1 MNTQTST
8 AQHIALPPA
17 DTDMD
22 ARRTARAMY
31 FQGWRIS
38 SIARALNI
46 PRGTVDAWK
55 HRDEWEKYSPM
66 QRVEL
71 TLEQRLIQL
80 IHVEK
85 KEGRDFKEIDL
96 LGRQIERLARVR
108 RYEQPG
114 GHAGDLNPKIAN
126 RNKGD
131 RKAVTR
137 NAISVEQ
144 HEKLVAAFT
153 EGLFDYQKVWF
164 RNKNQRNRMILKS
177 RQIGA
182 TWYFAREAL
191 VDALETGRNQIFL
204 SASKAQAH
212 VFKQYI
218 KSFAMEVAEVEL
230 SGDPIVLP
238 NGATLY
244 FLGSNSRTAQ
254 SYHGNFYFDEFFWVH
269 DFETLNKVASAMA
282 VHSHWRRTYF
292 STPSSILHPAHSLW
306 TAERTNNKLPKDK
319 KFTLDVSH
327 AALENGSVGGDNY
340 WRQIVTVEDA
350 ERGGCELF
358 NIDELRMEYS
368 ADQFENLFMCE
379 FIDDGESL
387 FPLSVMQRCMVDSWL
402 EWDDFKPFAA
412 RPFGHKPVW
421 LGYDP
426 ADTGDSAG
434 LIVLA
439 PPITPNA
446 AFRALEK
453 HQFRGLDFEAQAQAI
468 KKITEKYSVQY
479 LGIDATGLG
488 SAVYQLVKV
497 FYPAA
502 RAFRYSPEV
511 KSQLV
516 LKALDVVNKNRLQ
529 FDSGWTDLAASFM
542 AIKKTLTASGR
553 QVTYQ
558 ASRAADISHADLAW
572 ACFHALQNEPL
583 EGTTRQNQGFMEIF

>member
-46 PRGTVDAWK
+46 PRGTIDAWK
-55 HRDEWEKYSPM
+55 HRDEWERYSPLD
-66 QRVEL
+66 RVEL
-71 TLEQRLIQL
+71 TMEQRLIQL
-80 IHVEK
+80 ISLEK

-96 LGRQIERLARVR
+96 LGRQIERMARVR
-108 RYEQPG
+108 RYQQPG
-114 GHAGDLNPKIAN
+114 GHAGDLNPKVAN
-126 RNKGD
+126 RNKGE

-137 NAISVEQ
+137 NIITEEQ
-144 HEKLVAAFT
+144 HAQIIKAFT
-153 EGLFDYQKVWF
+153 EGLFDYQRAWYSN
-164 RNKNQRNRMILKS
+164 RDQRNRMILKS

-191 VDALETGRNQIFL
+191 ADALETGRNQIFL

-218 KSFAMEVAEVEL
+218 KSFAMEAAEAEL

-282 VHSHWRRTYF
+282 VHKHWRRTYF
-292 STPSSILHPAHSLW
+292 STPSSILHPAHKLW
-306 TAERTNNKLPKDK
+306 TAEKANSKLPKDK
-319 KFTLDVSH
+319 QFTLDVSH
-327 AALENGSVGGDNY
+327 AALENGAVGGDNF

-350 ERGGCELF
+350 ENGGCNLF

-368 ADQFENLFMCE
+368 ADQFANLFMCE

-387 FPLSVMQRCMVDSWL
+387 FPLTAMQRCMVDSWL
-402 EWDDFKPFAA
+402 EWDDFKPFTN
-412 RPFGHKPVW
+412 RPLGNSPVW
-421 LGYDP
+421 VGYDP

-434 LIVLA
+434 LIALA
-439 PPITPNA
+439 PPLTPNA
-446 AFRALEK
+446 KFRVLEK
-453 HQFRGLDFEAQAQAI
+453 HQFRGLDFESQAQAI

-511 KSQLV
+511 KAQLV
-516 LKALDVVNKNRLQ
+516 LKALDVVSKGRLE
-529 FDSGWTDLAASFM
+529 FDAGWTDLAASFM
-542 AIKKTLTASGR
+542 AIKKTLTASGK

-572 ACFHALQNEPL
+572 ACMHALANEPL
-583 EGTTRQNQGFMEIF
+583 EGATRQNQSFMEIY